1 MKRSIKFI
9 ASFCKLCENREVSTL
24 PNFTNKLFI
33 IVLGLLL
40 IIFSIFVFTSTQKK
54 SYEPVA
60 TEKFLTLEI
69 NGTKIT
75 PEIAKTPAEVTKGLS
90 ERKSL
95 DEQSGMLFYLWGR
108 RNATFWM
115 KDMKFPIDIIWID
128 KGTIVYIIEN
138 APIPTQ
144 NNIPAY
150 TPDKLATHVLE
161 VNAGFVSEHNIKI
174 GDRLEIPIN

>member
-1 MKRSIKFI
+1 M
-9 ASFCKLCENREVSTL
+9 CENREVSTL

-60 TEKFLTLEI
+60 IEKFLTLEI

-75 PEIAKTPAEVTKGLS
+75 AEIAKTPKEVARGLS
-90 ERKSL
+90 GRDSL
-95 DEQSGMLFYLWGR
+95 GETAGMLFYLGER
-108 RNATFWM
+108 KIATFWM
-115 KDMKFPIDIIWID
+115 KSMRFSLDIIWID
-128 KGTIVYIIEN
+128 KGIIAYIVEN

-144 NNIPAY
+144 ENVPIF

>member
-1 MKRSIKFI
+1 MASVGDQLYLGHCSLPSFVKRSIKFI
-9 ASFCKLCENREVSTL
+9 ATLCKLCENREVSTL

-75 PEIAKTPAEVTKGLS
+75 PEIAKTPA
-90 ERKSL
+90 
-95 DEQSGMLFYLWGR
+95 
-108 RNATFWM
+108 
-115 KDMKFPIDIIWID
+115 
-128 KGTIVYIIEN
+128 
-138 APIPTQ
+138 
-144 NNIPAY
+144 
-150 TPDKLATHVLE
+150 
-161 VNAGFVSEHNIKI
+161 
-174 GDRLEIPIN
+174 